1 MYHALMLAPLF
12 TVSAAI
18 ATSRS
23 SNCTGEIS
31 SLNDISAAVRCTTV
45 NINSFTVP
53 AGETFSLDLLD
64 GTTVNVRGDIEFGNK
79 LWGGPLFHVQSIF
92 ALVNG
97 NGYKWDGG
105 GPYYWDG
112 KGLGGGVTKPH
123 IMMDVG
129 TLTVSGVTV
138 DNSQGDYSN
147 SKSNGAPAGHN
158 TDGFN
163 INGDDVTIENCF
175 IYNQDDCI
183 AIKEGSNILL
193 QGNYCSGGHGISIGS
208 ISSGV
213 VVNGVSIVNNTIKNS
228 LQAFHIKTDVSA
240 TSGTVAN
247 VVYNG
252 NIADKLS
259 DYGILISQS
268 YPGALGT
275 PGNGVLISVTTDSGA
290 YMVAVNCGQGSCTG
304 TWDWS
309 SLETS
314 GGKVGPITNNNLV
327 TGFTPRM
334 TQLGDCIIPFVLTD
348 RMNYVGISVPNKWL
362 AQYYYNHCKFI
373 EIKKHNQRSRPHT
386 YKIQKEEEGGT

>member
-123 IMMDVG
+123 IMMEIEISGHLTDMIVVNTPAHAISLYSVG

-275 PGNGVLISVTTDSGA
+275 PGNGVLISNIDFSGGLTKVTTDSGA

-327 TGFTPRM
+327 TGFTP
-334 TQLGDCIIPFVLTD
+334 
-348 RMNYVGISVPNKWL
+348 
-362 AQYYYNHCKFI
+362 
-373 EIKKHNQRSRPHT
+373 
-386 YKIQKEEEGGT
+386 